1 MILKGDAIVKRMRD
15 LQIGD
20 VLLMEFDGIG
30 SEQCGIRPGVVF
42 QNNIGNQSS
51 PNIIA
56 LPLSSKVKKRTLPT
70 HVVLGAKDYNLA
82 VDSVVLCENPQRMS
96 KQRILKE
103 ITRLDKQAMKKIAI
117 GSLLSS
123 SAIAFLSEQELLQ
136 AHKEARRLNRIKQ

>member
-30 SEQCGIRPGVVF
+30 SEQRGIRPGVVF

-70 HVVLGAKDYNLA
+70 HETAVAIPLHIQIGTPAGTGVYRKD
-82 VDSVVLCENPQRMS
+82 DKNPGS
-96 KQRILKE
+96 A
-103 ITRLDKQAMKKIAI
+103 QA
-117 GSLLSS
+117 
-123 SAIAFLSEQELLQ
+123 
-136 AHKEARRLNRIKQ
+136 